1 MILTVETTLEVA
13 VDFDYQP
20 DDPSVGIAEAIVI
33 DRVLV
38 GAVDITAQLT
48 QEQLDAIE
56 LAIWEERDALAR
68 VV

>member
-1 MILTVETTLEVA
+1 MILTVETTLEVG

-20 DDPSVGIAEAIVI
+20 DDPSVGISEAIVI

-38 GAVDITAQLT
+38 GAVDITDQLT

-56 LAIWEERDALAR
+56 LAIWEARDEMAR
-68 VV
+68 MV

>member
-1 MILTVETTLEVA
+1 MILTVDTTLEVA

-20 DDPSVGIAEAIVI
+20 DDTSVGIAEAIVI

-56 LAIWEERDALAR
+56 LTIWEARDALAR
-68 VV
+68 VL

>member
-1 MILTVETTLEVA
+1 MLMTVDTTLEVA
-13 VDFDYQP
+13 VDFDYEP
-20 DDPSVGIAEAIVI
+20 GDSSVGIAESIGI

>member
-1 MILTVETTLEVA
+1 MLMTVDTTLEVG
-13 VDFDYQP
+13 VDFDYEP
-20 DDPSVGIAEAIVI
+20 GDSSVGIYESIVI
-33 DRVLV
+33 DRVMV
-38 GAVDITAQLT
+38 GAVDIAAQLT

>member
-1 MILTVETTLEVA
+1 MILTVETTLEVG

-20 DDPSVGIAEAIVI
+20 EEPSGRIPEAIVI

-38 GAVDITAQLT
+38 GAVDITDQLT

-56 LAIWEERDALAR
+56 LAIWEARDEMAR